1 MKRFWQNALVTQ
13 SGEKFGVQLDGRPVK
28 LPSGKML
35 AVPGKAL
42 AAAIAQEWAAAAQ
55 NFTPDDLPLTRLA
68 STAQERVAAHRD
80 DIISQLAGYGMNDLL
95 CYRAEAPESLVSRQS
110 EAWDKWIVWAND
122 KHGFCL
128 LTTIGLMPVNQL
140 PWTRERLLQILGG
153 FNDYELAA
161 LGVIVPALG
170 SLILGLALAA
180 GEVSAAEVCAAALL
194 DELWQE
200 AQWGADDE
208 AALRRAK
215 IIEDVAICADFMAL
229 CGA

>member
-1 MKRFWQNALVTQ
+1 
-13 SGEKFGVQLDGRPVK
+13 
-28 LPSGKML
+28 
-35 AVPGKAL
+35 
-42 AAAIAQEWAAAAQ
+42 
-55 NFTPDDLPLTRLA
+55 
-68 STAQERVAAHRD
+68 
-80 DIISQLAGYGMNDLL
+80 
-95 CYRAEAPESLVSRQS
+95 
-110 EAWDKWIVWAND
+110 
-122 KHGFCL
+122 
-128 LTTIGLMPVNQL
+128 MPVNQL
-140 PWTRERLLQILGG
+140 PWTRERLVQILGG

-180 GEVSAAEVCAAALL
+180 GQVSAPEVCAAALL